1 MGLPEDTHHCY
12 SVHECFDGVTS
23 ACSAV
28 PAPSSP
34 TSPCRLRS
42 WPAVGRCAQ
51 CCVHHGC
58 VRLPPAIVVAVRAVW
73 LTRTVWLAWNRWG
86 EREEPKFVFTVKLFM
101 ESLKSSPNAKAQYM
115 FFIQAV
121 YSVICGIY
129 PVTEDEAVQLAA
141 LQVLQKFGTHK
152 PDV

>member
-1 MGLPEDTHHCY
+1 MADARSVVSIMDAYVCLLP
-12 SVHECFDGVTS
+12 V
-23 ACSAV
+23 
-28 PAPSSP
+28 
-34 TSPCRLRS
+34 
-42 WPAVGRCAQ
+42 
-51 CCVHHGC
+51 
-58 VRLPPAIVVAVRAVW
+58 VVAVRAVW